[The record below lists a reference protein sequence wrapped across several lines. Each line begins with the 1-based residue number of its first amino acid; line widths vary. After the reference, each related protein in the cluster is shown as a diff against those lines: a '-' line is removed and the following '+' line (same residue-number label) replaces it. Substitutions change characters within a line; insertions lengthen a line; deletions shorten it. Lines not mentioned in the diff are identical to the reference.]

1 MLVTSWLASFL
12 AGCLVSIFLSGWH
25 LFVWLAHWW
34 QGCSKL
40 DQLPPLSS
48 ADSENPSEASTAWE
62 ASALSRTAMRN
73 FFFFFL
79 LNFSIGESVMRNLVR
94 FPGHLFQASWRI
106 SKTVNLWNSAL
117 LAPLRFILRCGIP
130 CWPIAI
136 ETDYATK
143 KMWANLS
150 HKYFSLFCLSRQR
163 HSWKCLRFW
172 NDSSNK
178 AESRESGKNSSSW
191 DFREEAVW
199 KFTTP
204 AVTFV
209 KQSHSYLV

>member
-1 MLVTSWLASFL
+1 MGPSERSMSTGVGWQVGMFFWLLGMTCWWQA
-12 AGCLVSIFLSGWH
+12 GWH
-25 LFVWLAHWW
+25 LFWLVGTLASFCLVGIFFVWLARWW
-34 QGCSKL
+34 QGGSKL

-73 FFFFFL
+73 FFFL

-136 ETDYATK
+136 ETDYVTK

-150 HKYFSLFCLSRQR
+150 HKYFSLFRLSRQR

-172 NDSSNK
+172 
-178 AESRESGKNSSSW
+178 
-191 DFREEAVW
+191 
-199 KFTTP
+199 TTAP
-204 AVTFV
+204 L
-209 KQSHSYLV
+209 K